1 MAKPICI
8 ITATGMICSASSIK
22 EHFPVGHEENCKKVP
37 VVPGLDEFVL
47 KPFKKALDETTIP
60 VKQRDAILRV
70 VELMVTADA
79 YEDTP
84 FTIVNAG

>member
-1 MAKPICI
+1 M
-8 ITATGMICSASSIK
+8 
-22 EHFPVGHEENCKKVP
+22 
-37 VVPGLDEFVL
+37 L

-79 YEDTP
+79 DEDTP
-84 FTIVNAG
+84 FTIVNAA

>member
-1 MAKPICI
+1 MQRGIPLQVTTDRIRR
-8 ITATGMICSASSIK
+8 
-22 EHFPVGHEENCKKVP
+22 GHGQADLHHHV
-37 VVPGLDEFVL
+37 VL

-79 YEDTP
+79 DEDTP
-84 FTIVNAG
+84 FTIVNAA